1 MANSARS
8 VAGGDAEGDAG
19 RDAGGRAVLPMLFG
33 IAMVALFVVGLVL
46 GSGAVDD
53 YTYFAGLALAGFSL
67 FVGARYASRYLP

>member
-8 VAGGDAEGDAG
+8 VAGGDAKGDV
-19 RDAGGRAVLPMLFG
+19 GGRVVLPMLFG
-33 IAMVALFVVGLVL
+33 VAMLALFVVGLVL